1 MFARLSLIS
10 VLFLA
15 ACASQPSVEEQE
27 AAAAKATD
35 ECLADSALAREW
47 GECNVKRTI
56 YARMAAIGECQ
67 RKFHKGSRP
76 GDTLMLKIRVRP
88 NGRVKDVRADENV
101 RPVNKPLE
109 SCLSKEIGK
118 LQFAAPPQ
126 GVKPIIYFPYQL

>member
-1 MFARLSLIS
+1 MFARLSLLS
-10 VLFLA
+10 VLLLA
-15 ACASQPSVEEQE
+15 ACSSQPSVEEQE

-35 ECLADSALAREW
+35 ECLADSNLAREW

-56 YARMAAIGECQ
+56 YSRMEAIGDCQ

-76 GDTLMLKIRVRP
+76 GDTLMLKIRVKP
-88 NGRVKDVRADENV
+88 NGRVRDVRADENV

-118 LQFAAPPQ
+118 LQFAAPPK
-126 GVKPIIYFPYQL
+126 GVKPIIYFPFQL